1 MTIYKD
7 FYMSQIFDFS
17 ETKAKIN
24 ANTISNFNG
33 EYPYVTRSEKNNG
46 IQGYITYPKKYL
58 NDANTISLGM
68 DTATFFYQKDPYF
81 TGDKIK
87 ILSLI
92 NKEVNL
98 KTVHPYLLTSIK
110 KAFSSFGWG
119 TNSYD
124 SDTLKSVII
133 KLPVKSDNDLEP
145 DWKYMEDYV
154 KNITPNYLDVI
165 KNQGKIQINKI
176 QNKQSGIAKLLNI
189 TECELSREEINLVN
203 QFPHKNW
210 KEIPVKK
217 IFDVI
222 ERGKRLIEA
231 QRLSGT
237 LPFVTAGVNN
247 QGISSYIS
255 NPEVKVFPANSLTID
270 MFGKVFYRDFNYG
283 ADDHVAVLAKA
294 DNSLSKE
301 TLLFIAPI
309 IEKAIRGQFDY
320 SQNFYASDVYDIV
333 IKLPHLYDKIPDYR
347 YMEDFSKIMVKK
359 TIQHYEQEIARHEQ
373 EIARHEQEI
382 ALIISNFLENL

>member
-1 MTIYKD
+1 
-7 FYMSQIFDFS
+7 MSQIFDFS

>member
-333 IKLPHLYDKIPDYR
+333 IKIPHLYDKIPDYR

-373 EIARHEQEI
+373 EIA
-382 ALIISNFLENL
+382 LIISNFLENL

>member
-1 MTIYKD
+1 
-7 FYMSQIFDFS
+7 MSQIFDFS

-373 EIARHEQEI
+373 EIA
-382 ALIISNFLENL
+382 LIISNFLENL

>member
-119 TNSYD
+119 TNSYY

-373 EIARHEQEI
+373 EIA
-382 ALIISNFLENL
+382 LIISNFLENL

>member
-1 MTIYKD
+1 
-7 FYMSQIFDFS
+7 MSQIFDFS

-145 DWKYMEDYV
+145 DLKYMEDYV

-373 EIARHEQEI
+373 EIA
-382 ALIISNFLENL
+382 LIISNFLENL

>member
-176 QNKQSGIAKLLNI
+176 QNKQSGIAKLLN
-189 TECELSREEINLVN
+189 LVN

-373 EIARHEQEI
+373 EIA
-382 ALIISNFLENL
+382 LIISNFLENL

>member
-1 MTIYKD
+1 M
-7 FYMSQIFDFS
+7 
-17 ETKAKIN
+17 
-24 ANTISNFNG
+24 
-33 EYPYVTRSEKNNG
+33 
-46 IQGYITYPKKYL
+46 
-58 NDANTISLGM
+58 
-68 DTATFFYQKDPYF
+68 
-81 TGDKIK
+81 
-87 ILSLI
+87 I

-359 TIQHYEQEIARHEQ
+359 TIQHYEQEIA
-373 EIARHEQEI
+373 
-382 ALIISNFLENL
+382 LIISNFLENL

>member
-359 TIQHYEQEIARHEQ
+359 TIQHYEQEIA
-373 EIARHEQEI
+373 
-382 ALIISNFLENL
+382 LIISNFLENL

>member
-333 IKLPHLYDKIPDYR
+333 IKLPHLDDKIPDYR

-373 EIARHEQEI
+373 EIA
-382 ALIISNFLENL
+382 LIISNFLENL